1 MNIPSI
7 SYKVAIASLVLLLLG
22 AAGVRLHWFHFQI
35 GLLMFS
41 LAGMLS
47 FSSIFAAALFTRR
60 TASAAGRRQ
69 LSLASI
75 IALPAIIFFS
85 LSLYSGAGTPLIHD
99 ISTDTQN
106 PPQFIMALKQREPD
120 DNSLEYTAENRELQ
134 QQAYPNIHSI
144 PSIFAQ
150 EKAQAKAIKIAE
162 QLGWHV
168 YYQEKGHI
176 EASVNSFWFGFTDDI
191 VIRITQT
198 PSGSIIDLRSAS
210 RVGKGDLG
218 ENAKRIKLF
227 IEKYLH

>member
-75 IALPAIIFFS
+75 IALPTIIFFS
-85 LSLYSGAGTPLIHD
+85 LSLYSGAGTL
-99 ISTDTQN
+99 STPMGEVEIDGLAEAVV
-106 PPQFIMALKQREPD
+106 PALRKTME
-120 DNSLEYTAENRELQ
+120 
-134 QQAYPNIHSI
+134 
-144 PSIFAQ
+144 
-150 EKAQAKAIKIAE
+150 
-162 QLGWHV
+162 
-168 YYQEKGHI
+168 
-176 EASVNSFWFGFTDDI
+176 
-191 VIRITQT
+191 RI
-198 PSGSIIDLRSAS
+198 
-210 RVGKGDLG
+210 
-218 ENAKRIKLF
+218 
-227 IEKYLH
+227 